1 MITLCFR
8 INSLASVVLDPR
20 NVVFIALL
28 ATLFALV
35 ATVRFPLKS
44 AILFSRASATRRLI
58 VDPKEEPEGIGQ
70 SKTLSPARRVVVET
84 MYHSSKL
91 SLLPC
96 SRAIN
101 VAPLVMARSCAATP
115 PSWTAL
121 FIKAY
126 GLTSQIHRE
135 LRQTAVAWP
144 WLHIYEHPR
153 SNAVL
158 PVEREYQG
166 ERVVFMAK
174 IMRPEVHTLA
184 EIDQLLRYFQ
194 DTPVEKVSYFRQW
207 LRLGYI
213 PWFLRRFVFWQTLY
227 LSGYK
232 KAKRFGTFAVSSV
245 GSMGAEIDHAWTPL
259 STYFTF
265 GPISATGDCTVR
277 IIFDHRVMDAR
288 TVARCLATLEE
299 VLNTTILAELRNPQ
313 QAAA

>member
-1 MITLCFR
+1 M
-8 INSLASVVLDPR
+8 
-20 NVVFIALL
+20 
-28 ATLFALV
+28 
-35 ATVRFPLKS
+35 
-44 AILFSRASATRRLI
+44 
-58 VDPKEEPEGIGQ
+58 VDPKEEPEGMGQ
-70 SKTLSPARRVVVET
+70 RSALSAARKVVVET

-96 SRAIN
+96 SKEIN
-101 VAPLVMARSCAATP
+101 VAPLVMARTRSANP

-158 PVEREYQG
+158 PVERDHNG

-174 IMRPEVHTLA
+174 VMRPEVHTLA
-184 EIDQLLRYFQ
+184 EIDELLRYFR
-194 DTPVEKVSYFRQW
+194 DTPVEKISYFRQW
-207 LRLGYI
+207 MRLGKI
-213 PWFLRRFVFWQTLY
+213 PWLLRRFVFWQTLY
-227 LSGYK
+227 LSGFK
-232 KAKRFGTFAVSSV
+232 KAKRFGTFAISSV

-288 TVARCLATLEE
+288 TVARCLVTLEE
-299 VLNTTILAELRNPQ
+299 VLNTTILCEMQTAEK
-313 QAAA
+313 AVA